1 MKIILFILLFI
12 VFSCGEAVKSKK
24 STANETLINRKSK
37 SKNVDSKIDSIRKIS
52 NKIII
57 KDSISYKNGIEIK
70 WKNRGEGEKLKSGE
84 VVFIN
89 FLVDLED
96 GTHVGGNLLM
106 KDVRSYPIMVGFNNE
121 TKGLDF
127 ALKELTVGDV
137 ATIKIPSNL
146 AYGKKGFGLIP
157 SNENL
162 IVAIKILKRIKPSI
176 SNKDFKVWNIQKSN
190 ATSSLEFNLNTEL
203 GFHFLASSKYK
214 KNIINTLNEKSLNKL
229 KYNELSKNNLFKKVL
244 KNSKSG
250 RKLFILTTKDF
261 KYDLG
266 DFSLGKHANSEV
278 FFYVNVLSVK
288 VSK

>member
-1 MKIILFILLFI
+1 MKIIPFILLFI
-12 VFSCGEAVKSKK
+12 VLSCGEAVKSKK
-24 STANETLINRKSK
+24 STANASLINRKSK
-37 SKNVDSKIDSIRKIS
+37 SKNADSKIDSTRRISKKIT
-52 NKIII
+52 I

-84 VVFIN
+84 VVFITSI
-89 FLVDLED
+89 VALED
-96 GTHVGGNLLM
+96 GTPIQANLSP
-106 KDVRSYPIMVGFNNE
+106 KNVRSYPIMVGFNNE

-127 ALKELTVGDV
+127 ALQELTVGDV
-137 ATIKIPSNL
+137 VTIKIPSEL
-146 AYGKKGFGLIP
+146 AFGKKGFGVIP
-157 SNENL
+157 PNENL
-162 IVAIKILKRIKPSI
+162 IVAIKVLNREKPILT
-176 SNKDFKVWNIQKSN
+176 NKGFKVWEIRKSN
-190 ATSSLEFNLNTEL
+190 LTNSLEFNLNTEL
-203 GFHFLASSKYK
+203 GFHFLASTKDK
-214 KNIINTLNEKSLNKL
+214 KNIIYTLNKKSLNKL

-278 FFYVNVLSVK
+278 FFYVNVLSVN